1 MMAQEEWRKP
11 IPHTRISKT
20 QKQAEDAFLDAWSE
34 AWGEHLQQLY
44 AQAEIDFE
52 QEMIKDVQNIGT
64 DQEGD
69 GNTDSE
75 DE

>member
-11 IPHTRISKT
+11 IPPTRISKT

-44 AQAEIDFE
+44 AQAEEDFE

-64 DQEGD
+64 DQEGED
-69 GNTDSE
+69 DTDSGE
-75 DE
+75 